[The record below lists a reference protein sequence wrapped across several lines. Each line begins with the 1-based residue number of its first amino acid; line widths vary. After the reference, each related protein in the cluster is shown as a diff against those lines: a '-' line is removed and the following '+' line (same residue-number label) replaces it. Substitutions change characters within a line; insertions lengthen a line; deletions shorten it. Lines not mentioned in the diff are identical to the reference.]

1 MPRDKLPPAA
11 VASSPPPSLCTHIAV
26 IGSGP
31 GGAITAALLAEAGRE
46 VLLLEEG
53 PYLPLDSCIPFTC
66 QEMEQKYRNGGL
78 TAALGRCKIGYVEGR
93 CVGGGSEIN
102 SGLYHRT
109 PADILE
115 QWRRAY
121 WIEGFSEADL
131 TTHFSACE
139 RDLSVSCLPGGAA
152 PAASLKLHHGAQRLG
167 WQSLEVPRWFA
178 YTAAAGADA
187 PGGIK
192 QSMTQTFIPRALA
205 AGATLL
211 PDTRI
216 VRLTRTR
223 TGWRLWAE
231 HSPAGV
237 RKRRLTIDAA
247 TVFVAGGAIQTP
259 TLLRRSGIKSNVGN
273 SLKFH
278 PTVKV
283 VACFPEAV
291 NSIDMGVPVHQV
303 KEFAPRFSFGCA
315 ISTPPYLALALVDHP
330 RDLAKVHPQWR
341 HMAIYYAMIG
351 GGQGIVRPVPCYLD
365 PLIRYRL
372 RATDLYDLSDALR
385 ELCRVLLAAGAEALY
400 PSINGHPVIRG
411 EADLTCIP
419 RPLPPT
425 RTSLMTVHLMASCP
439 MGENRRL
446 AAVDSFGKVH
456 GLDDLYIADASL
468 LGGAPGVNPQ
478 GTVMALVRRNA
489 LRFLGKL

>member
-1 MPRDKLPPAA
+1 
-11 VASSPPPSLCTHIAV
+11 V

-53 PYLPLDSCIPFTC
+53 PHLPLDSCIPFTR

-78 TAALGRCKIGYVEGR
+78 TVALGRYKISYVEGR

-115 QWRRAY
+115 NWRQVY
-121 WIEGFSEADL
+121 WIEGFSEAEL
-131 TTHFSACE
+131 TPHFSACE
-139 RDLSVSCLPGGAA
+139 RDVSVAYLPGAA

-178 YTAAAGADA
+178 YTPAASPDA
-187 PGGIK
+187 SEGIK

-223 TGWRLWAE
+223 AGWRLWVE
-231 HSPAGV
+231 HFLAGA
-237 RKRRLTIDAA
+237 RKRRLAIDAT

-259 TLLRRSGIKSNVGN
+259 ALPRRSGIKSNVGN

-303 KEFAPRFSFGCA
+303 KQFAPWFNFGCA

-330 RDLAKVHPQWR
+330 RDLVNVHSQWC
-341 HMAIYYAMIG
+341 HMAVYYAMIG
-351 GGQGIVRPVPCYLD
+351 GGQGLVRPVPCYRD

-385 ELCRVLLAAGAEALY
+385 QLCRVLLAAGAEALY
-400 PSINGHPVIRG
+400 PSISGHPVIRS
-411 EADLTCIP
+411 AVDLTCIS

-425 RTSLMTVHLMASCP
+425 RTSLMIVHLMASCP

-446 AAVDSFGKVH
+446 AAVNSFGKVH
-456 GLDDLYIADASL
+456 GLEDLYIADASL

-478 GTVMALVRRNA
+478 VTKDFVEVKPDAECSSSDSNFGNIQH
-489 LRFLGKL
+489 

>member
-1 MPRDKLPPAA
+1 MLPDKLSPAA
-11 VASSPPPSLCTHIAV
+11 VASSSPHSLRTSIAV

-53 PYLPLDSCIPFTC
+53 PYLPLDSCIPFTR
-66 QEMEQKYRNGGL
+66 QEMEQKYRNSGL
-78 TAALGRCKIGYVEGR
+78 TVALGRYKIGYVEGR

-121 WIEGFSEADL
+121 WIEGFSETDL
-131 TTHFSACE
+131 APHFSACE
-139 RDLSVSCLPGGAA
+139 RDLSVSYLPGAA
-152 PAASLKLHHGAQRLG
+152 PAASLKLHQGAQRLG

-178 YTAAAGADA
+178 YSAAGADA
-187 PGGIK
+187 AGGIK

-211 PDTRI
+211 PDTSV
-216 VRLTRTR
+216 VRLHRTR
-223 TGWRLWAE
+223 TGWQLWAE

-237 RKRRLTIDAA
+237 RNRLVIDAA
-247 TVFVAGGAIQTP
+247 TVFVAGGALQTP
-259 TLLRRSGIKSNVGN
+259 ALLRRSGIKSNVGN

-291 NSIDMGVPVHQV
+291 NSVDMGVPVHQV
-303 KEFAPRFSFGCA
+303 KQFAPRFSFGCA

-330 RDLAKVHPQWR
+330 RNLAKVHSQWR

-351 GGQGIVRPVPCYLD
+351 GGQGIVRPVPCYRD

-372 RATDLYDLSDALR
+372 QAIDLYDLSDALR

-400 PSINGHPVIRG
+400 PSISDHPIIRS

-419 RPLPPT
+419 CPLPPT

-456 GLDDLYIADASL
+456 GLEDLYIADASL

-489 LRFLGKL
+489 LHFLGKL